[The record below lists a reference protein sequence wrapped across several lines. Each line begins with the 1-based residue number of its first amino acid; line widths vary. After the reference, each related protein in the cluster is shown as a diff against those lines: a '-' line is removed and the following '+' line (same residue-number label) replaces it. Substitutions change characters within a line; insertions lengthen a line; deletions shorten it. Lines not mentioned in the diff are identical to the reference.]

1 VVVEFPR
8 PASPEAL
15 RETHRLAWNF
25 ARTPLLIT
33 LDPVVIRSWS
43 CCEPPQREGELFDNA
58 EIPDARLDL
67 SSEGATSP
75 RLAHTLSWLSLVSG
89 EFFRQPGRSEVFD
102 RNNAADRLLLEN
114 LREARR
120 QLREGDKESGRP
132 PLDYDTIHDLLAR
145 LMFMQFLAD
154 RRDAD
159 GQAALNAD
167 FLEQRQRDGTLRRS
181 YAGFPEV
188 LDRKADTYRLFR
200 WLNQKF
206 NGDLFPGE
214 AERKAEQR
222 RVDARHLRFLARFI
236 RGDVELRRGQR
247 LLWKQYSFDVI
258 PLDFI
263 SSIYEE
269 FVRNGGS
276 GVPTGVVYTPGH
288 VVDFILDGVLPWD
301 EPNWEVSVLDQPF

>member
-1 VVVEFPR
+1 MSLQAAHDLLGWPEPEQILNPPGTGPSILAQQARHKLQRAIRRIPGCSRSKVGILSPNPQAKASEAPLAVVVEFPR

-120 QLREGDKESGRP
+120 QLREGDKGVARL
-132 PLDYDTIHDLLAR
+132 PLDA
-145 LMFMQFLAD
+145 
-154 RRDAD
+154 
-159 GQAALNAD
+159 
-167 FLEQRQRDGTLRRS
+167 
-181 YAGFPEV
+181 
-188 LDRKADTYRLFR
+188 
-200 WLNQKF
+200 
-206 NGDLFPGE
+206 
-214 AERKAEQR
+214 
-222 RVDARHLRFLARFI
+222 
-236 RGDVELRRGQR
+236 
-247 LLWKQYSFDVI
+247 
-258 PLDFI
+258 
-263 SSIYEE
+263 
-269 FVRNGGS
+269 
-276 GVPTGVVYTPGH
+276 
-288 VVDFILDGVLPWD
+288 
-301 EPNWEVSVLDQPF
+301 